1 MAWVKI
7 ENNIVIQKQP
17 YQENGFVEVADDVY
31 CGMKQDGDSF
41 VIPPKTL
48 EYALRELRQTRNSL
62 LAKTDWTANS
72 DLTMSSAMTT
82 YRQQLRDAPT
92 DLDTVEKVEAY
103 EFPEEVL
110 N

>member
-1 MAWVKI
+1 MI
-7 ENNIVIQKQP
+7 I
-17 YQENGFVEVADDVY
+17 YENGIARNMTEAEVTAWNASLPTAEE
-31 CGMKQDGDSF
+31 KLQERLT
-41 VIPPKTL
+41 I
-48 EYALRELRQTRNSL
+48 LRSQRNAL

-110 N
+110 S